1 MEKLLQLLKDG
12 RSRSIEMLAAE
23 MDTSPAVIKRDME
36 FLARMGMIRKIDFAE
51 ADGMKSACSECGGCG
66 GKKKCA
72 SCTPGGGFENMGV
85 MWEVVSAL
93 CN

>member
-1 MEKLLQLLKDG
+1 M
-12 RSRSIEMLAAE
+12 
-23 MDTSPAVIKRDME
+23 AVFADFKEDAKCIMT
-36 FLARMGMIRKIDFAE
+36 RKIDFAE
-51 ADGMKSACSECGGCG
+51 ADGMKSACSECRGCG

-72 SCTPGGGFENMGV
+72 SCMPGGGFENMGV